1 MGFGVRV
8 GYRWEKKGW
17 RGKESKKKGA
27 KWDLGFR
34 DLRELAVLRDSL
46 GSVTDLQG
54 EVSPV
59 TSPLSLALLPSPG
72 SALKNQ

>member
-1 MGFGVRV
+1 MEGEG
-8 GYRWEKKGW
+8 EL
-17 RGKESKKKGA
+17 KKKGA

-34 DLRELAVLRDSL
+34 DLGELAVLRVSL

-72 SALKNQ
+72 SALKNQGKLLSPS